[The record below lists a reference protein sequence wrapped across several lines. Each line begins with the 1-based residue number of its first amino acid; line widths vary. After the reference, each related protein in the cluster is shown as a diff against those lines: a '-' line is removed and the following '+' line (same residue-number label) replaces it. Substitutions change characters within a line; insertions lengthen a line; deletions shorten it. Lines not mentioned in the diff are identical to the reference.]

1 MGVGYQVI
9 EPIAAG
15 SVRLLIDHADG
26 RPESSRAL
34 LGLGL
39 AFGGAAGKLVD
50 IVTRRQIVASWT

>member
-15 SVRLLIDHADG
+15 SVLVLIGQADG

-39 AFGGAAGKLVD
+39 ASAAPPGN
-50 IVTRRQIVASWT
+50 SWTS

>member
-1 MGVGYQVI
+1 MI

-15 SVRLLIDHADG
+15 SVLVLIGQADG